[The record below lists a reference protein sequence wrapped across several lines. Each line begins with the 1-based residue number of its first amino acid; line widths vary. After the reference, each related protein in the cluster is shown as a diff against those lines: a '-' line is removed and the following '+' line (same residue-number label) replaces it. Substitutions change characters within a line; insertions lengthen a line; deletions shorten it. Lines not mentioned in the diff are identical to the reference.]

1 MVILCDNVLHRV
13 IYCIVVDNL
22 CDFTRFYIIQF
33 HIFIKDKHP
42 SIDGTDIGSTDTKR
56 MLDAYLSHELKDESE
71 KIVKYAKSA
80 VDMCNQLTHD
90 RNATKRAAAI
100 CIIGVSSIAALV
112 KEISE
117 ICETEKEIIF

>member
-1 MVILCDNVLHRV
+1 MVTVLCSIIKRLECWAEKLLFLSHSKF
-13 IYCIVVDNL
+13 L
-22 CDFTRFYIIQF
+22 YI
-33 HIFIKDKHP
+33 KEKHP
-42 SIDGTDIGSTDTKR
+42 STDGTDIGPTDTKR
-56 MLDAYLSHELKDESE
+56 MLDAYLTCELKGESE

-100 CIIGVSSIAALV
+100 CIIGVSSIAVLI

-117 ICETEKEIIF
+117 TAQETVF